1 MHAVRGSSG
10 FTVVEVLVA
19 VVVISIGLLALAG
32 SSAAAARML
41 AGGRQATLAAEA
53 AERRLEELRRQAHA
67 AAPACPAPASGSVSG
82 SDGIDE
88 RWAVLAGSGTAVL
101 RVIVTRHTSRGD
113 VTDTLATAVAC
124 T

>member
-19 VVVISIGLLALAG
+19 VTVISIGLLALAG
-32 SSAAAARML
+32 SSAAVARML
-41 AGGRQATLAAEA
+41 AGSRQATLAVQA

-67 AAPACPAPASGSVSG
+67 AAPACLAPASGSVTG
-82 SDGIDE
+82 TDGIE
-88 RWAVLAGSGTAVL
+88 EQWAVLTGSGTAVL
-101 RVIVTRHTSRGD
+101 RVIVTHHTSRGD

-124 T
+124 A

>member
-19 VVVISIGLLALAG
+19 VTVISIGLLALAG
-32 SSAAAARML
+32 SSAVVARML
-41 AGGRQATLAAEA
+41 AGSRQATLAVQA

-67 AAPACPAPASGSVSG
+67 AAPTCLAPASGSTTG
-82 SDGIDE
+82 TDGIAE
-88 RWAVLAGSGTAVL
+88 RWAVLTGSGTVVL

-113 VTDTLATAVAC
+113 VTDTLATAVTCA
-124 T
+124 